1 MDVDVDAVDESGLN
15 AAAAGWD
22 DDDDDEHVVD
32 MGGDNGILMGRVG
45 W

>member
-22 DDDDDEHVVD
+22 DDDEHVVD